1 MTALRE
7 WQGVFFDLDG
17 TLADTVEL
25 ILCSYRHTMKV
36 HLGEA
41 LPDQRWL
48 STIGTPL
55 VSQLRGFAR
64 NEAEVERMLETFT
77 VFQRGLHDDMVRP
90 FPGAGALLDTLRA
103 GGIRLAVIT
112 SKRRAVASQTLEV
125 CGLRNSIDL
134 LVTVEDVDHG
144 KPDPESVEKAL
155 SALGLTDCRE
165 EVLFVGDS
173 PFDLQA
179 GRAAGTRTAGV
190 SWGPFERRTLE
201 AEHPDYFLE
210 TFEDLLRLR

>member
-1 MTALRE
+1 MTAPPR

-25 ILCSYRHTMKV
+25 ILCSYRHTMEV
-36 HLGEA
+36 HLGQV
-41 LPDQRWL
+41 LPDERWL
-48 STIGTPL
+48 SAIGTPL

-64 NEAEVERMLETFT
+64 DEEEVEAMLETFT
-77 VFQRGLHDDMVRP
+77 VFQRELHDDMVRP
-90 FPGAGALLDTLRA
+90 FPGAGALLNKLRTRGA
-103 GGIRLAVIT
+103 HLAVIT
-112 SKRRAVASQTLEV
+112 SKRGVVARRTLEV
-125 CGLRNSIDL
+125 CGLWDSVDL
-134 LVTVEDVDHG
+134 LIAVEDVDRG
-144 KPDPESVEKAL
+144 KPDPESVEQAL
-155 SALGLTDCRE
+155 SVLGLTDFRR

-179 GRAAGTRTAGV
+179 GRSAGTLTAAV
-190 SWGPFERRTLE
+190 SWGPFERQTLE